1 MRPTRDEMLMTVAQ
15 AVAERSTCNRL
26 HVGAVVAREG
36 RMVVSGY
43 NGPPSGMPH
52 CGHRLDLDTPA
63 EACIRAVHAEANAIA
78 FAARYGSPT
87 EGAEMYVTHSPC
99 VPCAQL
105 IVNSGIVRVVY
116 GTAYRLRTGLD
127 LLEDAGIEVTRAGP
141 KDEHSTT
148 ARRT

>member
-1 MRPTRDEMLMTVAQ
+1 MRPTRDQMLMTVAQ

-43 NGPPSGMPH
+43 NGPPSRMPH
-52 CGHRLDLDTPA
+52 CGHRLDLDTPM
-63 EACIRAVHAEANAIA
+63 EACVRAVHAEANAIA

-141 KDEHSTT
+141 
-148 ARRT
+148 